1 MNYKVHLYTGEGGCK
16 TTSALG
22 LALRAIG
29 HGQKVIFIQFM
40 KGRKSIG
47 EYKAQKKVPG
57 LKIYQCG
64 RPGFVNLK
72 NPSEQDKKL
81 AQKGLEL
88 AKKVAKQKPDI
99 LVLDEVNLAVAVGLL
114 KEKDVV
120 SFVKSV
126 PKKTFVVLTGRRATK
141 GLKAVS
147 DIVTEVKDT
156 KRPKRMAARKG
167 IEY

>member
-1 MNYKVHLYTGEGGCK
+1 MKYQVHLCTGEGGCK

-29 HGQKVIFIQFM
+29 HGKKVVFIQFM

-47 EYKAQKKVPG
+47 EFKAQKKVPG

-64 RPGFVNLK
+64 RAGFVNLK
-72 NPSEQDKKL
+72 KPAEKDKRL

-88 AKKVAKQKPDI
+88 AKKVAKRKPDI
-99 LVLDEVNLAVAVGLL
+99 LVLDEINLAVAIGLL

-120 SFVKSV
+120 GFVKKI

-141 GLKAVS
+141 GLKAIS

-156 KRPKRMAARKG
+156 KRPKKLMARKG